1 MASVSGGLGDILS
14 LALKKTGVPSTQSSS
29 AHPFEPSSVL
39 NEAAGAI
46 NDSLLSS
53 DLNTLTQGLF
63 SDLASAKAPSSS
75 SQNSTNAE
83 TNFSESV
90 VPSVQASPP
99 RNGTVQVHTPT
110 SSVAEPLSMPVLVK
124 LPSST
129 PEQSTLYTQNSIQPT
144 RPGPVSTP
152 SASTPTISVSGGFS
166 GVSGG
171 TQPIASSSFGS
182 PQGETPSLTA
192 NNSNQAIKAE
202 RADEYDY
209 TSVLHS
215 DNIDLASLDEFLATD
230 PMDMPPPPPPPAPP
244 GPVYQNHQFPPAYSS
259 SPAHQQ
265 QHAPVAINNG
275 NGQQGLL
282 YSQSGVPNHQ
292 GPALINSGPTNTN
305 IAVSP
310 YANAVPHAQQQQQ
323 YHHQQQQSHH
333 LHQPQAN
340 MTAQYATGVQHQQPV
355 MAAQSYQG
363 QGAILSSPPQPHA
376 QQQMV
381 IVTCAPSINPI
392 GAGGGDHF
400 QSMSTVSNMPMATDL
415 SNILPSDSSI
425 LPSLGTNGSSS
436 GSSFEMPSLSGE
448 DISSILDLDMEG
460 GDLPFDLD
468 QFNFDG
474 GSGSGG
480 NVVTSDPFAS
490 LGMTPSTDLIQP
502 SNTVRLNGSSLV
514 NSSMGS
520 AVNAPQMNYG
530 STPRPSAY
538 STALQRQQQLQ
549 QQQQQ
554 AMRLKFNNM
563 QGPMFRRGSQTLSR
577 TNMPR
582 RNVGMGRDAIPMP
595 AEPVVSNARLIFVW
609 LCMCTESE
617 REREGGRGGGRE
629 TECLSVHKFVLVNEW
644 EWGKFV

>member
-14 LALKKTGVPSTQSSS
+14 LALKKTGVPSAQSSS
-29 AHPFEPSSVL
+29 ARPFEPSSVL

-63 SDLASAKAPSSS
+63 SDLASAKVPSSS
-75 SQNSTNAE
+75 SQNSTNTE
-83 TNFSESV
+83 SNFSESV

-99 RNGTVQVHTPT
+99 RNGTVQVHTPI
-110 SSVAEPLSMPVLVK
+110 SSVARPLSMPVLVK

-129 PEQSTLYTQNSIQPT
+129 PEQSTSYPQNSIQPT

-171 TQPIASSSFGS
+171 TQPIASSSSFGS
-182 PQGETPSLTA
+182 PQGEAPSLTR

-202 RADEYDY
+202 RADVVDQYDY
-209 TSVLHS
+209 TSVLHG

-230 PMDMPPPPPPPAPP
+230 PMDMPPPPPPPAPSV
-244 GPVYQNHQFPPAYSS
+244 PVYQNHQFPPAYSS
-259 SPAHQQ
+259 SPAHQLHQQQQ
-265 QHAPVAINNG
+265 QHAPVAINDD

-305 IAVSP
+305 NIAVSP
-310 YANAVPHAQQQQQ
+310 YANAVPHAQQQHQ
-323 YHHQQQQSHH
+323 YHQSHH

-340 MTAQYATGVQHQQPV
+340 MTTPTQYAATGVQHQQPAV

-363 QGAILSSPPQPHA
+363 QGAILSSPPQSHTQQQ

-381 IVTCAPSINPI
+381 IVTCAPSINSI
-392 GAGGGDHF
+392 GAGGGGGGDHF

-415 SNILPSDSSI
+415 SNILPPESSI
-425 LPSLGTNGSSS
+425 FPSLGTNGSSS

-448 DISSILDLDMEG
+448 DISNILDLDMDG

-468 QFNFDG
+468 QFNFD
-474 GSGSGG
+474 SGSGG
-480 NVVTSDPFAS
+480 GGNVMTSDPFSS

-538 STALQRQQQLQ
+538 NTALQRQQQLQ
-549 QQQQQ
+549 QQQ
-554 AMRLKFNNM
+554 AMRKLSM
-563 QGPMFRRGSQTLSR
+563 QGTMFRRGSPTPSR
-577 TNMPR
+577 MTNPR
-582 RNVGMGRDAIPMP
+582 ARNVGTARDAIPMP
-595 AEPVVSNARLIFVW
+595 SEPMVSNARFVW
-609 LCMCTESE
+609 LHIMCI
-617 REREGGRGGGRE
+617 
-629 TECLSVHKFVLVNEW
+629 ECIRT
-644 EWGKFV
+644 